1 MRTEGS
7 NEFVLA
13 ASAGHTF
20 HRKYCMTGDELLVK
34 GDFLLLQVFYSDRWP
49 RATRFLATGVYRD
62 TRPGTTR
69 LPSARLDGSTGFGA
83 A

>member
-1 MRTEGS
+1 M
-7 NEFVLA
+7 
-13 ASAGHTF
+13 AS
-20 HRKYCMTGDELLVK
+20 DELLVE
-34 GDFLLLQVFYSDRWP
+34 GNFLLLRIFYSDRWP

-62 TRPGTTR
+62 TRPDTTR

>member
-1 MRTEGS
+1 MCAKGS

-20 HRKYCMTGDELLVK
+20 HRKYCMASDELLVE
-34 GDFLLLQVFYSDRWP
+34 GDFLLLQIFYSDRWP

-62 TRPGTTR
+62 TRPGATR
-69 LPSARLDGSTGFGA
+69 LPSARVDGITGSSA